1 MASDD
6 RPTERVDRVGPS
18 RQAPSGDDETVRV
31 GPAGPRDPIGPV
43 DRTADVPGAT
53 VRRDASA
60 AQRPIA
66 PSTPLDPNGRFEL
79 RGRIGAGNHGV
90 VFRARDLQLERDVA
104 IKRFSHYLADDPRAM
119 RRISREVATLAR
131 VSHPNVVTVHDLV
144 HLPDGD
150 GEVTPHLVMELVEG
164 TSVRDLLAR
173 HGPSPRSVVAVRGV
187 LDGLAAC
194 HRADILHLD
203 IKPANVLVTG
213 SGGVKIVDFGI
224 ARAASDATATVAGT
238 PHYMAPEQ
246 YDGRADQR
254 SDVYSVGCLLFEC
267 LTGRPPFE
275 GSMAEQL
282 MAHRT
287 RERPDPRAL
296 VPHLDPT
303 LSTIVRRSM
312 AIDPE
317 DRYPD
322 VDSMHAALARVDTER
337 GGRSDGPPTAP
348 TQAVVPGP
356 GSVPPS
362 RRPDPQASAL
372 HPLATRP
379 PDPGVTRWSRAKR
392 VAAGLALV
400 AFVLTVVPSLVWGS
414 VELVPVWTTA
424 PVSMGTF
431 DLWWVV
437 AVAVAAL
444 LVLGRRR
451 RTVVD
456 GVLGPDLG
464 QPRPPTVDR
473 DLRRS
478 VRAVAS
484 AAFVGS
490 LPMLFPWYAFA
501 VVALSTE
508 LGLATPGG
516 SLDDGWTL
524 AWVLMPAASALMTW
538 WALTRFRL
546 RVGRILSSTVL
557 LAGAALAG
565 VLFVAYP
572 ALLGL

>member
-6 RPTERVDRVGPS
+6 RPTERVERVDPS
-18 RQAPSGDDETVRV
+18 SAAPPRDDETVRV
-31 GPAGPRDPIGPV
+31 GPVGRP
-43 DRTADVPGAT
+43 DRTQDVPAGT
-53 VRRDASA
+53 VRRDDSA
-60 AQRPIA
+60 PQRSSVVPPA
-66 PSTPLDPNGRFEL
+66 PLDPHGRFEL

-90 VFRARDLQLERDVA
+90 VFRARDRQLDRDVA

-150 GEVTPHLVMELVEG
+150 GEITPHLVMELVEG

-203 IKPANVLVTG
+203 IKPANILVTR

-296 VPHLDPT
+296 APHLDPA
-303 LSTIVRRSM
+303 LSAIVQRAM
-312 AIDPE
+312 AIDP
-317 DRYPD
+317 DHRYPD
-322 VDSMHAALARVDTER
+322 VESMQHALARVDTEHGVR
-337 GGRSDGPPTAP
+337 DDGPPTAP
-348 TQAVVPGP
+348 TQAVSAGPAIVPPPPRSVPQPSAIHPFAARPPGP
-356 GSVPPS
+356 
-362 RRPDPQASAL
+362 A
-372 HPLATRP
+372 
-379 PDPGVTRWSRAKR
+379 VTRWTRAQR
-392 VAAGLALV
+392 AAAGLALV

-414 VELVPVWTTA
+414 VDLVPVWTTA

-431 DLWWVV
+431 DLWW
-437 AVAVAAL
+437 AVAVVVAAV

-451 RTVVD
+451 RAVID
-456 GVLGPDLG
+456 GILGPEVGEL
-464 QPRPPTVDR
+464 RPPTVDR

-478 VRAVAS
+478 VRTVAF

-501 VVALSTE
+501 VVALSGE
-508 LGLATPGG
+508 FGLATPGG

-524 AWVLMPAASALMTW
+524 AWVLMPAASALLTW

-572 ALLGL
+572 SVVGTW

>member
-1 MASDD
+1 MASDE

-18 RQAPSGDDETVRV
+18 SAAPPPADETVRV
-31 GPAGPRDPIGPV
+31 GPAGRP
-43 DRTADVPGAT
+43 DRAQDVPEAT
-53 VRRDASA
+53 VRRDETAP
-60 AQRPIA
+60 QRSPLVPPA
-66 PSTPLDPNGRFEL
+66 PLDPYGRFEL

-90 VFRARDLQLERDVA
+90 VFRARDRQLDRDVA

-150 GEVTPHLVMELVEG
+150 GEITPHLVMELVEG
-164 TSVRDLLAR
+164 TSLRDLLAR

-203 IKPANVLVTG
+203 IKPANVLVTR

-287 RERPDPRAL
+287 RERPDPRAHA
-296 VPHLDPT
+296 PHLDPA
-303 LSTIVRRSM
+303 LSGIVRRAM
-312 AIDPE
+312 AIDPD

-322 VDSMHAALARVDTER
+322 VESMQHALARVDTEHGVR
-337 GGRSDGPPTAP
+337 ADGPPTAP
-348 TQAVVPGP
+348 TRAVAAGPSVVP
-356 GSVPPS
+356 PPPRS
-362 RRPDPQASAL
+362 DPQPSAV
-372 HPLATRP
+372 HPFAARP
-379 PDPGVTRWSRAKR
+379 PGPAVTRWTRTQRA
-392 VAAGLALV
+392 AAGLALV

-414 VELVPVWTTA
+414 VDLVPVWTTA

-431 DLWWVV
+431 DLWWAV
-437 AVAVAAL
+437 AVAVAAV

-451 RTVVD
+451 RAVID
-456 GVLGPDLG
+456 GILGPDVG
-464 QPRPPTVDR
+464 EPRPSTVDR

-478 VRAVAS
+478 VRTVAF

-490 LPMLFPWYAFA
+490 VPMLFPWYAFA
-501 VVALSTE
+501 VVALSGE

-572 ALLGL
+572 TVVGTW

>member
-18 RQAPSGDDETVRV
+18 RPAPSADDRTVRV
-31 GPAGPRDPIGPV
+31 GPGRRS
-43 DRTADVPGAT
+43 DRTEDVPGST
-53 VRRDASA
+53 VRRDETSP
-60 AQRPIA
+60 QRPHVVSPA
-66 PSTPLDPNGRFEL
+66 PLDPHGRFEL

-90 VFRARDLQLERDVA
+90 VFRARDLQLDRDVA

-150 GEVTPHLVMELVEG
+150 GEITPHLVMELVEG
-164 TSVRDLLAR
+164 TSVRDLLAS

-203 IKPANVLVTG
+203 IKPANILVTRA
-213 SGGVKIVDFGI
+213 GGVKIVDFGI

-296 VPHLDPT
+296 VPTLDPV

-312 AIDPE
+312 AIDPD

-322 VDSMHAALARVDTER
+322 VESMHAALARVDTEH
-337 GGRSDGPPTAP
+337 GGRGDDPPTAA
-348 TQAVVPGP
+348 TQAVVAGP
-356 GSVPPS
+356 VPAAPS
-362 RRPDPQASAL
+362 RRPDPQASAI

-379 PDPGVTRWSRAKR
+379 PGPGVTRWSRAKR

-414 VELVPVWTTA
+414 VELIPSVADVPT
-424 PVSMGTF
+424 SMGTF
-431 DLWWVV
+431 DLWWAL
-437 AVAVAAL
+437 AVAVAAV

-451 RTVVD
+451 RAVVD
-456 GVLGPDLG
+456 GILGPELG
-464 QPRPPTVDR
+464 HPRPPTVDR
-473 DLRRS
+473 DLRRA

-484 AAFVGS
+484 ATFLGS
-490 LPMLFPWYAFA
+490 LPMLFPWYAYA
-501 VVALSTE
+501 VVSLSSE
-508 LGLATPGG
+508 LGLDTPGG

-572 ALLGL
+572 TLLGL